1 MSDWSMLSAIDVSV
15 RDLLG
20 GFAGGVVNALVF
32 TRTSPW
38 TAVGSMVVGA
48 LTAAYLTDAA
58 VAITGIGQKPA
69 SFIVGLGGMAICQ
82 GLIEAIRNYR
92 FGSALSNSGGGK
104 PK

>member
-1 MSDWSMLSAIDVSV
+1 MADWNIFAAIDVSI

-38 TAVGSMVVGA
+38 TAIGSMIVGA

-58 VAITGIGQKPA
+58 VTITGISPKPA

-82 GLIEAIRNYR
+82 GIIGAIRSYK
-92 FGSALSNSGGGK
+92 FGGALSNGNSK
-104 PK
+104 

>member
-1 MSDWSMLSAIDVSV
+1 MSDWSMLGAIDVSV

-20 GFAGGVVNALVF
+20 GFAGGVVNAFVF
-32 TRTSPW
+32 TRTSPG

-58 VAITGIGQKPA
+58 VALTGVSQKPA

-82 GLIEAIRNYR
+82 GIVAAIRNYK
-92 FGSALSNSGGGK
+92 FGGALTNGQNK
-104 PK
+104 

>member
-1 MSDWSMLSAIDVSV
+1 MPDSSMLSDLGLNL

-38 TAVGSMVVGA
+38 TAVGSMLIGA
-48 LTAAYLTDAA
+48 LTANYLSDAA
-58 VAITGIGQKPA
+58 VAMLGLSPKPA

-82 GLIEAIRNYR
+82 GIVGAIKNYR
-92 FGSALSNSGGGK
+92 FRLVASSKGTD
-104 PK
+104 P

>member
-1 MSDWSMLSAIDVSV
+1 MADWNILATLDVSI

-58 VAITGIGQKPA
+58 VAITGVSPKPA

-82 GLIEAIRNYR
+82 GIIEAIRNYK
-92 FGSALSNSGGGK
+92 FGHTLTK
-104 PK
+104 TK

>member
-1 MSDWSMLSAIDVSV
+1 MADWLTVLDVSL

-48 LTAAYLTDAA
+48 LTAAYLTDIA
-58 VAITGIGQKPA
+58 VHVTGISPKPA

-82 GLIEAIRNYR
+82 GIVGAVKNYK
-92 FGSALSNSGGGK
+92 FGGALSNNGAANK
-104 PK
+104 

>member
-1 MSDWSMLSAIDVSV
+1 MPDSSLLTDLGLNL

-38 TAVGSMVVGA
+38 AAVVSMLIGA
-48 LTAAYLTDAA
+48 LTANYLTDAA
-58 VAITGIGQKPA
+58 VSIVGLSAKPA

-82 GLIEAIRNYR
+82 GILGAIRNYR
-92 FGSALSNSGGGK
+92 FGALLPSK
-104 PK
+104 EPKT

>member
-1 MSDWSMLSAIDVSV
+1 MSDWNFFSAFDVSI

-58 VAITGIGQKPA
+58 VAVTGVSPKPA

-82 GLIEAIRNYR
+82 GIIGAIRNYK
-92 FGSALSNSGGGK
+92 FGGSVPTNAQK
-104 PK
+104 

>member
-1 MSDWSMLSAIDVSV
+1 MADWNILSTLDVSV

-38 TAVGSMVVGA
+38 TAVGSMIVGA

-58 VAITGIGQKPA
+58 VALTGISPKPA

-82 GLIEAIRNYR
+82 GIIEAIRNYR
-92 FGSALSNSGGGK
+92 FGSALSNPSK

>member
-1 MSDWSMLSAIDVSV
+1 MQDWNIFAAIDVSI

-38 TAVGSMVVGA
+38 TAVGSMIVGA

-58 VAITGIGQKPA
+58 VAMTGISQKPA

-82 GLIEAIRNYR
+82 GIIGAIRNYK
-92 FGSALSNSGGGK
+92 FGGALNSNGSSNK
-104 PK
+104 

>member
-1 MSDWSMLSAIDVSV
+1 MADWSMLSTLDVSI

-38 TAVGSMVVGA
+38 TAVGSMIVGA

-58 VAITGIGQKPA
+58 VALTGFSQKPA
-69 SFIVGLGGMAICQ
+69 SFTVGLGGMAICQ
-82 GLIEAIRNYR
+82 GIIEAIRNYR
-92 FGSALSNSGGGK
+92 FGSALNQKSK
-104 PK
+104 

>member
-1 MSDWSMLSAIDVSV
+1 MADWNILGALDVSI

-48 LTAAYLTDAA
+48 LTAAYLTDVA
-58 VAITGIGQKPA
+58 VSVTGISPKPA
-69 SFIVGLGGMAICQ
+69 SFIVGLAGMAICQ
-82 GLIEAIRNYR
+82 GIVAAARNYK
-92 FGSALSNSGGGK
+92 FPGTLTQNGGGGSK
-104 PK
+104 

>member
-1 MSDWSMLSAIDVSV
+1 MADWMSALDVSL

-20 GFAGGVVNALVF
+20 GFAGGVVNAFVF

-48 LTAAYLTDAA
+48 LTAAYLTDVA
-58 VAITGIGQKPA
+58 VHVTGVSQKPA

-82 GLIEAIRNYR
+82 GIVEAVRSYK
-92 FGSALSNSGGGK
+92 FGAANGTK
-104 PK
+104 QK